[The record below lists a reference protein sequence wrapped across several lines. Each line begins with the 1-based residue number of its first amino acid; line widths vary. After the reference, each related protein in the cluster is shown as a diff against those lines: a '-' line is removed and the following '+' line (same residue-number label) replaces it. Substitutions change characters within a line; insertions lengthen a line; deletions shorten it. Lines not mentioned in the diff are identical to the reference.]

1 MRTRTRKRETGTKY
15 RRIPIP
21 RRIRS
26 FLEDFFSRGSKMK
39 SGILQ
44 QAFGEQ
50 SECYDPFLEHRLQ
63 RHLYYQ
69 YLLVILPQN
78 LYEAVDTR
86 LSLV

>member
-1 MRTRTRKRETGTKY
+1 
-15 RRIPIP
+15 
-21 RRIRS
+21 
-26 FLEDFFSRGSKMK
+26 MK